1 MTDGMERQRA
11 EGRGQ
16 RVEGVGEAG
25 EARGAEEAI
34 QNSKLTHPS
43 SYGKLYGLGIGPGDP
58 ELLTLKAHRI
68 LTSVPVIAY
77 PTMESGKVLARA
89 IVADFIRPEQIEVPM
104 PLPFSVERSS
114 QPYYDTAAE
123 TIAAHLA
130 AGRDVAVLCEGDP
143 MLYGSFMYIFNR
155 LAGRFETEVVPGI
168 SSTFASA
175 AMLGAP
181 LTYRND
187 VLSIMPATLDEATLR
202 DRLAVADAAIIIKLG
217 RHFAK
222 VRTILDE
229 LGLLSRALYIER
241 ATMPNQQIRPITGMN
256 PADVP
261 YWALILIPSQTRPQ

>member
-1 MTDGMERQRA
+1 MNPIELIIETQTKG
-11 EGRGQ
+11 
-16 RVEGVGEAG
+16 
-25 EARGAEEAI
+25 
-34 QNSKLTHPS
+34 N
-43 SYGKLYGLGIGPGDP
+43 LYGLGIGPGDP

-77 PTMESGKVLARA
+77 PTMENGKALARA
-89 IVADFIRPEQIEVPM
+89 IVADFIRPEQIEIPM

-114 QPYYDTAAE
+114 QPHYDIGAE
-123 TIAAHLA
+123 KIAEHLE

-155 LAGRFETEVVPGI
+155 LSDRFHTEVIPGI

-175 AMLGAP
+175 AMLGVP

-187 VLSIMPATLDEATLR
+187 VLSIMPATLEADILR

-222 VRTILDE
+222 VKAILEE
-229 LGLLSRALYIER
+229 LGLFSRALYIER
-241 ATMPNQQIRPITGMN
+241 ATMPNQTIIPIAAVD
-256 PADVP
+256 PDQVP
-261 YWALILIPSQTRPQ
+261 YWAIVMIPSQTDPQ

>member
-1 MTDGMERQRA
+1 MNPIEIIETQTKG
-11 EGRGQ
+11 
-16 RVEGVGEAG
+16 
-25 EARGAEEAI
+25 
-34 QNSKLTHPS
+34 N
-43 SYGKLYGLGIGPGDP
+43 LYGLGIGPGDP

-77 PTMESGKVLARA
+77 PTMENGKALARA
-89 IVADFIRPEQIEVPM
+89 IVADFIRPEQIEIPM

-114 QPYYDTAAE
+114 QPYYDIGAE
-123 TIAAHLA
+123 KIAEHLE

-155 LAGRFETEVVPGI
+155 LSDRFHTEVIPGI

-175 AMLGAP
+175 AMLGVP

-187 VLSIMPATLDEATLR
+187 VLSIMLATLDANILR

-222 VRTILDE
+222 VKAILEE
-229 LGLLSRALYIER
+229 LGLFSRALYIER
-241 ATMPNQQIRPITGMN
+241 ATMPNQTIIPIAAVD
-256 PADVP
+256 PDQVP
-261 YWALILIPSQTRPQ
+261 YWAIVMIPSQTNPQ

>member
-1 MTDGMERQRA
+1 MTQSP
-11 EGRGQ
+11 GR
-16 RVEGVGEAG
+16 
-25 EARGAEEAI
+25 
-34 QNSKLTHPS
+34 
-43 SYGKLYGLGIGPGDP
+43 LYGLGIGPGDP

-77 PTMESGKVLARA
+77 PTLESGKVLARA
-89 IVADFIRPEQIEVPM
+89 IVADFIRPNQIEVPM

-114 QPYYDTAAE
+114 QPYYDIGAE
-123 TIAAHLA
+123 KIAEHLM
-130 AGRDVAVLCEGDP
+130 AGRDVAVLCEGEP

-155 LAGRFETEVVPGI
+155 LSGRFETEVVPGI

-187 VLSIMPATLDEATLR
+187 VLSIMPATLDEETLR

-222 VRTILDE
+222 VRRVLED
-229 LGLLSRALYIER
+229 LGQFSRSLYIER
-241 ATMPNQQIRPITGMN
+241 ATMPNQTIRPIH
-256 PADVP
+256 AVDAAEVP
-261 YWALILIPSQTRPQ
+261 YWALILVPSQTRPQ